1 MSTIWGFDHIKH
13 KHTLYRRLKKKL
25 FYDINYRKVRDHCHY
40 AGKYRGHSIC
50 NLKFKVPNEISI
62 VFHNGSK
69 YDYHFIMKELAN
81 EFEGPFECIGE
92 SNAIYKSF
100 SVLIKKEVIKTDK
113 YGKKSVETIS

>member
-1 MSTIWGFDHIKH
+1 MSAIWGFDHIKK
-13 KHTLYRRLKKKL
+13 KHTLYRRHKKNF
-25 FYDINYRKVRDHCHY
+25 FYDINYRKVRDHYHY
-40 AGKYRGHSIC
+40 AGKYRGRSIC

-92 SNAIYKSF
+92 NNAIYKSF

-113 YGKKSVETIS
+113 YGKKSFETIS

>member
-1 MSTIWGFDHIKH
+1 M
-13 KHTLYRRLKKKL
+13 
-25 FYDINYRKVRDHCHY
+25 
-40 AGKYRGHSIC
+40 KY
-50 NLKFKVPNEISI
+50 
-62 VFHNGSK
+62 HNGSK